1 MPIGFLKSFYSVL
14 PVWYNQHQKQK
25 SFSQDSANDV
35 DRPKSAMVYET
46 TITDIPYMLSYGSFV
61 VATQ

>member
-1 MPIGFLKSFYSVL
+1 MML
-14 PVWYNQHQKQK
+14 
-25 SFSQDSANDV
+25 V